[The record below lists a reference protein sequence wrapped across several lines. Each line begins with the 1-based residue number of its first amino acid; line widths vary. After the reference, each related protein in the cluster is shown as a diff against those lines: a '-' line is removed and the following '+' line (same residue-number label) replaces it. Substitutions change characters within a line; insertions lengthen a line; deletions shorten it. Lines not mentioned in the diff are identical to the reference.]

1 MALRTAATNTPAC
14 ATLASAPPAAPIAA
28 SVSASRALARARME
42 RPPEVVGGIV
52 DPRRTRP
59 APARALS
66 RHRTRTAVV
75 PNIPL

>member
-1 MALRTAATNTPAC
+1 MALSTAATAAPAR
-14 ATLASAPPAAPIAA
+14 AARTPAAPTAA
-28 SVSASRALARARME
+28 PVSASRMPARARME

>member
-1 MALRTAATNTPAC
+1 MALSTAATAAPAR
-14 ATLASAPPAAPIAA
+14 AALTPAAPTAA
-28 SVSASRALARARME
+28 PVSASRTPARAGME
-42 RPPEVVGGIV
+42 RSP